1 MAGFAGAFVDR
12 EVEPRAENA
21 FDRERVQRDASQQT
35 QPMLDQQY
43 GQGQGGQ
50 GYGQGDQ
57 GYNQGDQGYG
67 QGNQGYNQGDQGYGQ
82 GNQQNY

>member
-21 FDRERVQRDASQQT
+21 FDRERVQRDALQQA

-43 GQGQGGQ
+43 GQQGG
-50 GYGQGDQ
+50 GDQ
-57 GYNQGDQGYG
+57 Y
-67 QGNQGYNQGDQGYGQ
+67 
-82 GNQQNY
+82 

>member
-21 FDRERVQRDASQQT
+21 FDRERVQRDATQQT

-43 GQGQGGQ
+43 GQGNQ
-50 GYGQGDQ
+50 GYD
-57 GYNQGDQGYG
+57 
-67 QGNQGYNQGDQGYGQ
+67 QGNQGYDQGNQGYDQGNQGY